1 MQHKNFSTKIFL
13 DSGNPKETEQ
23 ILSELGFLDGQTT
36 NPTLIAKNPEV
47 QKRLVDGL
55 KFSADEVLRFYR
67 EVVETISGMMPA
79 GSVSIEVYADKNTTA
94 RAMIE
99 QGKKMFS
106 WIPNAHIKLPITHA
120 GLEAAEEMVK
130 EGMRVNMTLCFSQ
143 SQAAAVHVATQ
154 GAQKGQVFVSP
165 FIGRLDDIG
174 EKGMSLIENILRL
187 YSSGDGHVEVL
198 TASVRSREHFLRSLQ
213 IGSDIITAPYAILS
227 EWSKEGAPMPKNDF
241 KYDPPNFTTISY
253 QTLDLDQPWKS
264 FDLYHPLT
272 DKGLERFVTDWNA
285 LIKIL

>member
-13 DSGNPKETEQ
+13 DSGDPKETKQ

-36 NPTLIAKNPEV
+36 NPTLISKNPEA
-47 QKRLVDGL
+47 QKRLSDGL
-55 KFSADEVLRFYR
+55 KFSADEVLTFYHGI
-67 EVVETISGMMPA
+67 VKNISEMIPD

-94 RAMIE
+94 RVMVK
-99 QGKKMFS
+99 QGKKMFD
-106 WIPNAHIKLPITHA
+106 WIHNAHIKLPITRA
-120 GLEAAEEMVK
+120 GLEAAEEMIK

-143 SQAAAVHVATQ
+143 SQAAAVHAATK

-227 EWSKEGAPMPKNDF
+227 EWSKEGAPIPKNDF

>member
-13 DSGNPKETEQ
+13 DSGDPKETKQ

-36 NPTLIAKNPEV
+36 NPTLISKNPEA
-47 QKRLVDGL
+47 QKRLSNGL
-55 KFSADEVLRFYR
+55 KFSEDEVLTFYHGI
-67 EVVETISGMMPA
+67 VQNISEMIQD

-94 RAMIE
+94 RVMVK
-99 QGKKMFS
+99 QGKKMFD
-106 WIPNAHIKLPITHA
+106 WIHNAHIKLPITRA

-272 DKGLERFVTDWNA
+272 DKGLEQFAADWNA
-285 LIKIL
+285 LII

>member
-130 EGMRVNMTLCFSQ
+130 EGVRVNMTLCFSQ
-143 SQAAAVHVATQ
+143 SQAAAVHAATQ

-174 EKGMSLIENILRL
+174 ENGMSLIENILRL
-187 YSSGDGHVEVL
+187 YSSGDDHVEVL

-213 IGSDIITAPYAILS
+213 IGSDISTAPYAILS

-253 QTLDLDQPWKS
+253 QTLDLDQPWQS

-272 DKGLERFVTDWNA
+272 DKGLERFAADWNA
-285 LIKIL
+285 LIM

>member
-1 MQHKNFSTKIFL
+1 MQNKNFSTKIFL
-13 DSGNPKETEQ
+13 DSGDPKKTKQ
-23 ILSELGFLDGQTT
+23 ILSKLGFLDGQTT
-36 NPTLIAKNPEV
+36 NPTLISKNPEA
-47 QKRLVDGL
+47 QKRLSDGL
-55 KFSADEVLRFYR
+55 KFSADEVLTFYHGI
-67 EVVETISGMMPA
+67 VKNISEMIPD

-94 RAMIE
+94 RAMVK
-99 QGKKMFS
+99 QGKKMFN
-106 WIPNAHIKLPITHA
+106 WIHNAHIKLPITRA

-130 EGMRVNMTLCFSQ
+130 EGVRVNMTLCFSQ
-143 SQAAAVHVATQ
+143 SQAAAVHAATQ

-213 IGSDIITAPYAILS
+213 IGSNIITAPYTILS

-241 KYDPPNFTTISY
+241 KYDQLNLTTISY
-253 QTLDLDQPWKS
+253 QILDLHQPWKS

-272 DKGLERFVTDWNA
+272 DKGLGQFAADWNA
-285 LIKIL
+285 LIM

>member
-1 MQHKNFSTKIFL
+1 MQNKNFSTKIFL
-13 DSGNPKETEQ
+13 DSGDPKKTKQ

-36 NPTLIAKNPEV
+36 NPTLISKNPEA
-47 QKRLVDGL
+47 QKRLSDGL
-55 KFSADEVLRFYR
+55 KFSADEVLTFYHGI
-67 EVVETISGMMPA
+67 VKNISEMIPD

-94 RAMIE
+94 RVMVK
-99 QGKKMFS
+99 QGKKMFD
-106 WIPNAHIKLPITHA
+106 WIHNAHIKLPITRA
-120 GLEAAEEMVK
+120 GLEAAEEMIK

-143 SQAAAVHVATQ
+143 SQAAAVHTATQ

-241 KYDPPNFTTISY
+241 KYDPLNFTTISY

-272 DKGLERFVTDWNA
+272 DKGLKQFAEDWNA
-285 LIKIL
+285 LIM

>member
-13 DSGNPKETEQ
+13 DSGDPKETKQ

-36 NPTLIAKNPEV
+36 NPTLISKNPEA
-47 QKRLVDGL
+47 QKRLSNGL
-55 KFSADEVLRFYR
+55 KFSEDEVLTFYHGI
-67 EVVETISGMMPA
+67 VKNISEMIQD

-94 RAMIE
+94 RVMVK
-99 QGKKMFS
+99 QGKKMFD
-106 WIPNAHIKLPITHA
+106 WIHNAHIKLPITRA

-272 DKGLERFVTDWNA
+272 DKGLEQFAADWNA
-285 LIKIL
+285 LII

>member
-1 MQHKNFSTKIFL
+1 MQNKNFSTKIFL
-13 DSGNPKETEQ
+13 DSGDPKETKQ

-36 NPTLIAKNPEV
+36 NPTLISKNPEA
-47 QKRLVDGL
+47 QKRLSNGL
-55 KFSADEVLRFYR
+55 KFSEDEVLTFYHGI
-67 EVVETISGMMPA
+67 VKNISEMIQD

-94 RAMIE
+94 RVMVK
-99 QGKKMFS
+99 QGKKMFD
-106 WIPNAHIKLPITHA
+106 WIHNAHIKLPITRA

-272 DKGLERFVTDWNA
+272 DKGLEQFAADWNA
-285 LIKIL
+285 LIM

>member
-130 EGMRVNMTLCFSQ
+130 EGVRVNMTLCFSQ
-143 SQAAAVHVATQ
+143 SQAAAVHAATQ

-174 EKGMSLIENILRL
+174 ENGMSLIENILRL
-187 YSSGDGHVEVL
+187 YSSGDDHVEVL

-213 IGSDIITAPYAILS
+213 IGSDISTAPYAILS

-272 DKGLERFVTDWNA
+272 DKGLEQFAADWNA
-285 LIKIL
+285 LII

>member
-13 DSGNPKETEQ
+13 DSGDPKETKQ

-36 NPTLIAKNPEV
+36 NPTLISKNPEA
-47 QKRLVDGL
+47 QKRLSDGL
-55 KFSADEVLRFYR
+55 KFSADEVLTFYHGI
-67 EVVETISGMMPA
+67 VKNISEMIPD

-94 RAMIE
+94 RVMVK
-99 QGKKMFS
+99 QGKKMFD
-106 WIPNAHIKLPITHA
+106 WIHNAHIKLPITRA
-120 GLEAAEEMVK
+120 GLEAAEEMIK

-143 SQAAAVHVATQ
+143 SQAAAVHTATQ

-241 KYDPPNFTTISY
+241 KYDPLNFTTISY

-272 DKGLERFVTDWNA
+272 DKGLKQFAEDWNA
-285 LIKIL
+285 LIM

>member
-13 DSGNPKETEQ
+13 DSGDPKETKQ

-36 NPTLIAKNPEV
+36 NPTLISKNPEA
-47 QKRLVDGL
+47 QKRLSNGL
-55 KFSADEVLRFYR
+55 KFSEDEVLTFYHGI
-67 EVVETISGMMPA
+67 VKNISEMIQD

-94 RAMIE
+94 RVMVK
-99 QGKKMFS
+99 QGKKMFD
-106 WIPNAHIKLPITHA
+106 WIHNAHIKLPITRA

-174 EKGMSLIENILRL
+174 ENGISLSENSLRL

-272 DKGLERFVTDWNA
+272 DKGLEQFAADWNA
-285 LIKIL
+285 LII

>member
-130 EGMRVNMTLCFSQ
+130 EGVRVNMTLCFSQ
-143 SQAAAVHVATQ
+143 SQAAAVHAATQ

-174 EKGMSLIENILRL
+174 ENGMSLIENILRL
-187 YSSGDGHVEVL
+187 YSSGDDHVEVL

-213 IGSDIITAPYAILS
+213 IGSDISTAPYAILS

-241 KYDPPNFTTISY
+241 KYDPPNFTAISY
-253 QTLDLDQPWKS
+253 QTLDLDQPWQS

-272 DKGLERFVTDWNA
+272 DKGLERFAADWNA
-285 LIKIL
+285 LIM